1 MNLEWFSRATN
12 WSKFS
17 ATAAL
22 GVLHQGHIS
31 QGLSLLAP
39 NLSQEGIIASPYFE
53 RGPLFTLGLIHTNH
67 GDEILDYLYGVLK
80 DTQIE
85 VQQHGAFL
93 GLVAVGMATDDDDIY
108 EELKYALFCNSIIA
122 GEAAD
127 LPMSVVM
134 LDTALE
140 KALDGAQDIYHER
153 SSAVS
158 PSLS

>member
-22 GVLHQGHIS
+22 GVLHQGHI
-31 QGLSLLAP
+31 
-39 NLSQEGIIASPYFE
+39 SPYFE